1 MDTISAE
8 EAGRALQQIE
18 SSRRAMRDAI
28 RANRG
33 HLHLWMWGLIW
44 IAMAVIMQNGGKFG
58 EPLLNWLGIGG
69 VIASIGIGFLQGQR
83 VRGRMDGRFLG
94 AVVSLLVF
102 GYAIWPMLLGV
113 HGNHPKALL
122 AYSAL
127 VIMQIYI
134 LAGLWFD
141 ICLLWTGILVTVFLL
156 AGLWFFAPIFYLWFA
171 IFGGGTLIGTGFYL
185 RYVLR

>member
-1 MDTISAE
+1 MNSISAE
-8 EAGRALQQIE
+8 EAGKALQQIE
-18 SSRRAMRDAI
+18 ASRQAMRAAI

-44 IAMAVIMQNGGKFG
+44 VAMAVIMQNGGKFG

-69 VIASIGIGFLQGQR
+69 VIGSFVIGFWQGRR
-83 VRGRMDGRFLG
+83 VRSGIDGRFVG
-94 AVVSLLVF
+94 AVISLLVF
-102 GYAIWPMLLGV
+102 GYAVWPALLGV
-113 HGNHPKALL
+113 HGDHPKALL
-122 AYSAL
+122 TYSAL

-141 ICLLWTGILVTVFLL
+141 ICLLWTGILVTIFLL
-156 AGLWFFAPIFYLWFA
+156 AGLLLFAPIFYWLFA

>member
-1 MDTISAE
+1 MNSISAE
-8 EAGRALQQIE
+8 EAAKALQQIE
-18 SSRRAMRDAI
+18 ASRQAMRAAI

-44 IAMAVIMQNGGKFG
+44 IIMGVVMQYAGRSGV
-58 EPLLNWLGIGG
+58 PVLNWLGIAGMAG
-69 VIASIGIGFLQGQR
+69 SVGIALWQGRR
-83 VRGRMDGRFLG
+83 VRSGIDGRFVG
-94 AVVSLLVF
+94 AVISLLVF
-102 GYAIWPMLLGV
+102 GYMIWPMLLGV
-113 HGNHPKALL
+113 HGGPKALM

-156 AGLWFFAPIFYLWFA
+156 AGLWFFAPIFYWLFA